1 VLDLLAYVRAI
12 DLYRRW
18 TGAVANTALL
28 SALVE
33 PFTFVPLLHTGALLG
48 WWRFLT
54 GRQTWVPQYRNGIR
68 GERG

>member
-1 VLDLLAYVRAI
+1 
-12 DLYRRW
+12 
-18 TGAVANTALL
+18 VANTQFGAALL
-28 SALVE
+28 PALVE

-48 WWRFLT
+48 WWQFLT